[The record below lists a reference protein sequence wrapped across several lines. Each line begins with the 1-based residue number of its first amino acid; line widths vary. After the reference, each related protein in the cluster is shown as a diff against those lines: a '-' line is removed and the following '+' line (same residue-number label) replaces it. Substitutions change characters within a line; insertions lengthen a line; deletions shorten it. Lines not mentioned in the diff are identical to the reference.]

1 MTAANGVLRFP
12 WNGTPPPSSVS
23 QALYGVSEVRFS
35 LYVVL
40 CRRSHAMASVDA
52 LSVRTVLGE
61 RLAAAESYQ
70 DVALAVLGQY
80 DGTTRHTISDRT

>member
-1 MTAANGVLRFP
+1 
-12 WNGTPPPSSVS
+12 
-23 QALYGVSEVRFS
+23 
-35 LYVVL
+35 
-40 CRRSHAMASVDA
+40 MASVDA